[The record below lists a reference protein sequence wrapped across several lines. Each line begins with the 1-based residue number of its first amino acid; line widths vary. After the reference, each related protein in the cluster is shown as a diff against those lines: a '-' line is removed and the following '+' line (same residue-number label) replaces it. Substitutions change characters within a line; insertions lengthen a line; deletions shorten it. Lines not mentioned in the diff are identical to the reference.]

1 MEKDLADVYESS
13 SEDGEDSSVTGNDKD
28 KERKKREAKKNK
40 RKHVRQ
46 RSS

>member
-13 SEDGEDSSVTGNDKD
+13 SEDGEDSSVTGNDK
-28 KERKKREAKKNK
+28 ERKKRAADKKNK